1 MSEFGV
7 GVEQLHVFQMA
18 SGMLVP
24 VGEAAPSV
32 ANQAGGTGIGT
43 FFNLLEIGFRLF
55 LGVVAVIAGYY
66 FVIGGVQFMRSAGN
80 PQMLSQARMQ
90 IALTAVG
97 LAIALSSQLAVGT
110 VVDFLSGASGGTIV
124 DIGDVANVANQEKK
138 VLPSGSFLGLYGG
151 RAVLCPAAGST
162 GDAADISKVGGAA
175 AAAQWG
181 YDGTANTCTEK

>member
-1 MSEFGV
+1 MTEVGI
-7 GVEQLHVFQMA
+7 GVEQLQVFQAA

-55 LGVVAVIAGYY
+55 LGVITVIAGYY
-66 FVIGGVQFMRSAGN
+66 FAIGGVQFMRSAGN

-90 IALTAVG
+90 VALAGVG

-124 DIGDVANVANQEKK
+124 DIGDVADVANQQEKT
-138 VLPSGSFLGLYGG
+138 LPAGSFLGLYGG
-151 RAVLCPAAGST
+151 RAVLCSDEVEAP
-162 GDAADISKVGGAA
+162 GAA
-175 AAAQWG
+175 AGITNGQWE
-181 YDGTANTCTEK
+181 YDASNNECTEKTTP